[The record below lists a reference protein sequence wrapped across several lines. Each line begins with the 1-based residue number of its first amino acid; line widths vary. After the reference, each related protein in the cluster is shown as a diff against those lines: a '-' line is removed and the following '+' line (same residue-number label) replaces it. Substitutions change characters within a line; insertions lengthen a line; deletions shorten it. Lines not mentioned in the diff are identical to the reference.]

1 MLYVLVALAGVIG
14 AVCRYLI
21 GMLIPSHG
29 FPLATLVLNL
39 TGCFLLAI
47 VMRYLARLPRVSSNM
62 VTVIGTGFVGSYTT
76 FSTFS
81 LESIQ
86 LIEHQMYITAL
97 LYIGASLIGGLLF
110 TWLGFV
116 CSERLLARKEART
129 NAR

>member
-1 MLYVLVALAGVIG
+1 MLYVLLALAGVIG

-116 CSERLLARKEART
+116 CSECLLARKEART

>member
-1 MLYVLVALAGVIG
+1 MLYVLLALAGVIG

-116 CSERLLARKEART
+116 CSERLLARKEARA

>member
-116 CSERLLARKEART
+116 CSERLLARKEARA